1 MEAAANAF
9 ARNRLLAALPEEE
22 RERFVAALD
31 LVALGLKQSIAEPGK
46 PFTHVYFPL
55 GGVMSLV
62 MEMQEGD
69 VVEVATVGIEGMLGV
84 PVLLG
89 AEESPTRVF
98 CQIPGDA
105 ARMKAAAFVEHLKT
119 SPKIARLLQ
128 RYAQA
133 LTNQIAQT
141 AACNHA
147 HAIEQRMCR
156 WLLMTHDRV
165 GENDFPLTQE
175 FLAQML
181 GVRRPS
187 VTVVAGM
194 LQQAGLV
201 RYSRG
206 RITIVNREG
215 LEAASCEC
223 YRRVK
228 AEHERLVGA
237 PVG

>member
-1 MEAAANAF
+1 MEADARMS
-9 ARNRLLAALPEEE
+9 RNRLLAALPEDE
-22 RERFVAALD
+22 RQQLENALD
-31 LVALGLKQSIAEPGK
+31 IVSLGVKHSIAEPGK
-46 PFTHVYFPL
+46 PFPHVYFPL
-55 GGVMSLV
+55 SGVVSFV
-62 MEMQEGD
+62 MELKDGD
-69 VVEVATVGIEGMLGV
+69 MVEIATVGNEGMVGI

-89 AEESPTRVF
+89 AQESPTRVF
-98 CQIPGDA
+98 FQVAGDA
-105 ARMKAAAFVEHLKT
+105 ARMKADAFLQIMESLPALQ
-119 SPKIARLLQ
+119 SLLY
-128 RYAQA
+128 RYAQVMM
-133 LTNQIAQT
+133 NQVAQT

-165 GENDFPLTQE
+165 GQDDFPLTQE

-194 LQQAGLV
+194 LQQAGLI

-206 RITIVNREG
+206 RMTIVDRER

-223 YRRVK
+223 YGVVRR
-228 AEHERLVGA
+228 ETERLLGM

>member
-1 MEAAANAF
+1 METD
-9 ARNRLLAALPEEE
+9 ARIQQNRLIATLPAEE
-22 RERFVAALD
+22 RERLEHALD
-31 LVALGLKQSIAEPGK
+31 IVSLSVRQSLAEPGK

-55 GGVMSLV
+55 SAVISFV
-62 MEMQEGD
+62 MELQDGD
-69 VVEVATVGIEGMLGV
+69 GVEVGTVGKEGMVGL

-89 AEESPTRVF
+89 GQDSTTRVF
-98 CQIPGDA
+98 SQVAGDA
-105 ARMKAAAFVEHLKT
+105 ARMKAGAFVEHLKT
-119 SPKIARLLQ
+119 SPPLASLLH
-128 RYAQA
+128 RYAQVMM
-133 LTNQIAQT
+133 NQVMQT

-165 GENDFPLTQE
+165 GEDEFPLTQE

-194 LQQAGLV
+194 LHQAGLI
-201 RYSRG
+201 RYTRG
-206 RITIVNREG
+206 RMTILNREG

-223 YRRVK
+223 YRMVRK
-228 AEHERLVGA
+228 ETERLLGS